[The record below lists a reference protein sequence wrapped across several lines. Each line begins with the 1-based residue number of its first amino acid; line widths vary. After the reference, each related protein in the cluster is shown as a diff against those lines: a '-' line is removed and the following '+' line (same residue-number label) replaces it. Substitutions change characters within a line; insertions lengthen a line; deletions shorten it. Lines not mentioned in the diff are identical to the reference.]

1 MNFIYVLLKQPA
13 FFEFVMENVK
23 GVKMPRGK
31 EEHIKTYK
39 LCIPSSKDDQTTI
52 ANKIN
57 CIEQNIILLE
67 NDIMQ
72 AQKKQGEILS
82 SYLW

>member
-1 MNFIYVLLKQPA
+1 MV
-13 FFEFVMENVK
+13 
-23 GVKMPRGK
+23 
-31 EEHIKTYK
+31 
-39 LCIPSSKDDQTTI
+39 SKRLYRDEQTTI

-72 AQKKQGEILS
+72 AQKMQGEILS
-82 SYLW
+82 SYPW